1 MKYLNKEEIMKRH
14 SPILIYVVCV
24 MISFVCAC
32 NKSGGLFKDPY
43 SRKTD
48 AIDLLPGSENPD
60 FILDKEKLSQLV
72 ESIENRKFG
81 NIHSLVIIHNDRLV
95 LEEYFQGWNRNK
107 LHKIYSA
114 SKSVTSALIGI
125 AIDKGNIKGPQE
137 KLLNFFPEYKSIAHL
152 DERKKAITLE
162 DVLTMSAGFKSHEF
176 ETPYFDKK
184 GNQNPDNDA
193 VKALQSSDCIKHTLD
208 LPMIYT
214 PGSEFAYNSGG
225 SLLLSGIIQ
234 NTTGESAEE
243 FARKNLFEPLGIKE
257 WEWRTISNNISDTCA
272 GLKLRPVDMA
282 LFGYLYLNNGKIF
295 EQQII
300 SKEWVEKSTAYYID
314 GFPNGYGYHWW
325 RRTKLSLDE
334 DSYAVQDNNIYFAF
348 GAFGQSIFIL
358 PDYNMV
364 VVMTGKNAVFPHE
377 SFDILEKY
385 IVPALQKK

>member
-1 MKYLNKEEIMKRH
+1 MNKNSSFFIV
-14 SPILIYVVCV
+14 IVCV
-24 MISFVCAC
+24 LIFSISAC
-32 NKSGGLFKDPY
+32 TQGVQPKDLN

-48 AIDLLPGSENPD
+48 AIDLLPGFENPA
-60 FILDKEKLSQLV
+60 FTLDNEKLSQLV
-72 ESIENRKFG
+72 KSIENGKFG

-95 LEEYFQGWNRNK
+95 LEEYFQGWTRNK
-107 LHKIYSA
+107 LHKIHSA
-114 SKSVTSALIGI
+114 SKSVASALIGI
-125 AIDKGNIKGPQE
+125 AIDKGNIKSPQE
-137 KLLNFFPEYKSIAHL
+137 NLLNFFPEYKSIAHL

-162 DVLTMSAGFKSHEF
+162 DVLTMSAGFKWNEVD
-176 ETPYFDKK
+176 TPYFDKK
-184 GNQNPDNDA
+184 GNSNPDNDA

-208 LPMIYT
+208 LPTINT
-214 PGSEFAYNSGG
+214 PGSVFAYNSGG

-300 SKEWVEKSTAYYID
+300 SKEWVKKSTAYYID

-325 RRTKLSLDE
+325 RRTTLSLDE

-364 VVMTGKNAVFPHE
+364 VVMTGKNAVLPHE
-377 SFDILEKY
+377 PFDILEKY
-385 IVPALQKK
+385 IVPALRKKHRGQGYTLDS